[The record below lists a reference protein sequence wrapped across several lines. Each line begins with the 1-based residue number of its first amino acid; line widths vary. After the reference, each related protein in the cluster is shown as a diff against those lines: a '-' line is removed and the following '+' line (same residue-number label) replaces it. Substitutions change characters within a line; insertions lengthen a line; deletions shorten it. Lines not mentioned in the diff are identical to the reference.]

1 VAAYARTILVADP
14 EAGSAASND
23 VLRAEWNRILTVSQ
37 EVMRGRYDRLLNGLG
52 RRARR
57 NNIYD
62 TD

>member
-1 VAAYARTILVADP
+1 VAAYARTILVANP

-23 VLRAEWNRILTVSQ
+23 VLRAERNRILTVSQ